1 MTQGRERRNRRTI
14 TEVSGF
20 VENHP
25 TVLNG
30 RYAEVIFREYV
41 TSAEPPTTLGGGGGG
56 FAVTTGE

>member
-1 MTQGRERRNRRTI
+1 V

-25 TVLNG
+25 MLLNG

-41 TSAEPPTTLGGGGGG
+41 TSAVPATTVPSAGAAL
-56 FAVTTGE
+56 ALP